1 MIVKNGHKLF
11 GKVQLTDF
19 RGAIIPSVFYFN
31 TKTKRVK
38 MFVTGH
44 FEAAKPGMV
53 TTIVSGRDWFSK
65 GNKPMVVSFVLK
77 GAKLID
83 KVTKKEIK

>member
-1 MIVKNGHKLF
+1 MIIKKGHELF
-11 GKVQLTDF
+11 GKVQVTDF
-19 RGAIIPSVFYFN
+19 RGAVISHAFYFN

-38 MFVTGH
+38 TYIPVTYPTGQSGV
-44 FEAAKPGMV
+44 A
-53 TTIVSGRDWFSK
+53 VSGTSYYSK
-65 GNKPMVVSFVLK
+65 NNELVKTSFILK